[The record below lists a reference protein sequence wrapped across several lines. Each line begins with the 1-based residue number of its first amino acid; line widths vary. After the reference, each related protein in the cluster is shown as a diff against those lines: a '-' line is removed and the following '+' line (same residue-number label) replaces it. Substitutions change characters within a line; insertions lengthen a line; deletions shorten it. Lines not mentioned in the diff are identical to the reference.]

1 LNQNYTTLS
10 LRDALEKELLTA
22 LSTDFDTL
30 EDNIDALSVRIY
42 DGDVTL
48 PEALD
53 LYDLYYEQN
62 IAGIIV
68 NGNLTVTG
76 PVIDFELDTYSC
88 FLLVHGSLNC
98 TVLAAGCTEIII
110 NGNVTASEVVIGFY
124 NHGIIDIQGDI
135 NSKLLIIDNHGAT
148 IKGKTNAAT
157 FCRGWQIKAA
167 DYTNWRHV
175 LLPEVADTLLDEDGY
190 LFAGDAELLKLL
202 KDEQPVFKQNLGKA
216 SAANNPEPQI
226 ITWDQAKPLL
236 QDLKCVYEEYPFAI
250 AERQGHMT
258 DVKFLLYNGTTVL
271 DELDLDIE
279 DYIGIIVAGDL
290 QVNNSII
297 NENTDGAC

>member
-1 LNQNYTTLS
+1 MNQNYTTLS

-88 FLLVHGSLNC
+88 FLLVTMLLRRKGHHNLTGHSSRTC
-98 TVLAAGCTEIII
+98 RT
-110 NGNVTASEVVIGFY
+110 TAVGKKGAVVIAET
-124 NHGIIDIQGDI
+124 
-135 NSKLLIIDNHGAT
+135 NSAITKRH
-148 IKGKTNAAT
+148 
-157 FCRGWQIKAA
+157 FVPSQIKAS
-167 DYTNWRHV
+167 
-175 LLPEVADTLLDEDGY
+175 
-190 LFAGDAELLKLL
+190 AENRLVSEL
-202 KDEQPVFKQNLGKA
+202 E
-216 SAANNPEPQI
+216 S
-226 ITWDQAKPLL
+226 
-236 QDLKCVYEEYPFAI
+236 CV
-250 AERQGHMT
+250 T
-258 DVKFLLYNGTTVL
+258 
-271 DELDLDIE
+271 ELMP
-279 DYIGIIVAGDL
+279 
-290 QVNNSII
+290 S
-297 NENTDGAC
+297 CH